1 MALNHL
7 KKDRHPIPRPA
18 QAAPMTKKLKLSSIS
33 SPGHPRVVTITAEQ
47 FLAIANRLQSRGN
60 SSGKPVIISLPK
72 NLTLSTQTKVAT
84 SRPAVALA
92 TAVPSKS
99 PISQLDSNLP
109 EFVLSQQMPDP
120 LSIEVQT
127 VVKPSQPPLSMP
139 ILNDDE
145 PCSDPMT
152 TSIEVDSTND
162 QYHHLSDHLTESS
175 EFDLVT
181 SQEVST
187 PSLDMSS
194 IPMMEQ
200 QTNKPAINISA
211 DTRAENSLSNDR
223 KNHFFKSGQLKGSAR
238 TTPMTI
244 LCKRK
249 KRKSASLEE
258 EEVEFPSEA
267 VMVASIHSRS
277 TQSHI
282 QHQHQHQPTLNNAAP
297 PLDAEDDMFINDESG
312 SCHGNNNPPVWLSI
326 MEEENSRFSAGADND
341 DDLLDPSRLAAQL
354 ASIRQAA
361 SQYSFSS

>member
-109 EFVLSQQMPDP
+109 EFVLIQQMPDP
-120 LSIEVQT
+120 LSIEAQT

-187 PSLDMSS
+187 PLL
-194 IPMMEQ
+194 ILEQ
-200 QTNKPAINISA
+200 KTHRRTIGRIIFSNLA
-211 DTRAENSLSNDR
+211 NSKDR
-223 KNHFFKSGQLKGSAR
+223 R
-238 TTPMTI
+238 E
-244 LCKRK
+244 R
-249 KRKSASLEE
+249 
-258 EEVEFPSEA
+258 
-267 VMVASIHSRS
+267 
-277 TQSHI
+277 
-282 QHQHQHQPTLNNAAP
+282 
-297 PLDAEDDMFINDESG
+297 
-312 SCHGNNNPPVWLSI
+312 
-326 MEEENSRFSAGADND
+326 
-341 DDLLDPSRLAAQL
+341 RL
-354 ASIRQAA
+354 
-361 SQYSFSS
+361 